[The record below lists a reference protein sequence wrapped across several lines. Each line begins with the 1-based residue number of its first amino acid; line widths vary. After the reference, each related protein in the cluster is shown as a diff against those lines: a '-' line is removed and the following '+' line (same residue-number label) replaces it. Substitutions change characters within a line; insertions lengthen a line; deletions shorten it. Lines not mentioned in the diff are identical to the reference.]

1 MAWRFDWLRS
11 WDEVWEPR
19 HLARWRAASDDPTAH
34 ATPFMHP
41 DLVRGWLA
49 TMGGP
54 GGFAPFFLHATHA
67 DGQQVL
73 WLLVRPR
80 DGLLRRL
87 LPVGDGTGGPH
98 FAYNDPLVVPARS
111 AEEAL
116 APGFW
121 PAFEREL
128 RARAGSWFDSVAL
141 HRLRREV
148 AGEAVGDPA
157 PLGAPYVRLDAY
169 PDFHAYMAAR
179 PSSLQKRIE
188 RKFRKAASE
197 GRPELHIHGP
207 DELDAVLAWLPDL
220 EAAQSARYP
229 ETVLAPR
236 LLENL
241 VAEGIGGGLVRC
253 SVFRLDGRPM
263 SWRIDYL
270 LGGTL
275 YLGFCA
281 IDEGQGRHSP
291 GHLHTYSMP
300 RVAHGAG
307 GRRLRP
313 ADRRSGLQVRL
324 DRRCRAPAAAP
335 PLRKPGARHRRAPQ
349 RRAGAGAGASAR
361 RAGDR
366 GGRPQRLARRI
377 AWTGTCR
384 PTGRPTDWRRP

>member
-19 HLARWRAASDDPTAH
+19 HLARWRAACDDPTAH

-179 PSSLQKRIE
+179 PSSLQKQIE
-188 RKFRKAASE
+188 RKLRKAASE
-197 GRPELHIHGP
+197 GRPELPHARAGRAGRGP
-207 DELDAVLAWLPDL
+207 RLAARSRGGAVGPLSGDGAGAAAAGEPRGRGDRRRPGALLGVPARRTADELAHRLP
-220 EAAQSARYP
+220 ARRHA
-229 ETVLAPR
+229 LPR
-236 LLENL
+236 LL
-241 VAEGIGGGLVRC
+241 
-253 SVFRLDGRPM
+253 
-263 SWRIDYL
+263 
-270 LGGTL
+270 
-275 YLGFCA
+275 
-281 IDEGQGRHSP
+281 
-291 GHLHTYSMP
+291 
-300 RVAHGAG
+300 
-307 GRRLRP
+307 
-313 ADRRSGLQVRL
+313 
-324 DRRCRAPAAAP
+324 
-335 PLRKPGARHRRAPQ
+335 RHRRGPGAAFAGPSAHLLDASSGTW
-349 RRAGAGAGASAR
+349 RRGAS
-361 RAGDR
+361 
-366 GGRPQRLARRI
+366 
-377 AWTGTCR
+377 
-384 PTGRPTDWRRP
+384 PTTS

>member
-1 MAWRFDWLRS
+1 MAWRFDWLRT

-19 HLARWRAASDDPTAH
+19 HLARWRAACDDPTAH

-54 GGFAPFFLHATHA
+54 GGFAPFFLHATHG
-67 DGQQVL
+67 DGQEVL

-87 LPVGDGTGGPH
+87 LPAGDGTGGPH
-98 FAYNDPLVVPARS
+98 FAYSDPLVVPARS
-111 AEEAL
+111 AAEVF

-169 PDFHAYMAAR
+169 PDFNAYMAAR

-236 LLENL
+236 LLASL
-241 VAEGIGGGLVRC
+241 VTEGIGSGLVRC
-253 SVFRLDGRPM
+253 SVFRLDGRAM

-275 YLGFCA
+275 HLGFCA
-281 IDEGQGRHSP
+281 IDEAQGRHSP
-291 GHLHTYSMP
+291 GHLHTYACLERHM
-300 RVAHGAG
+300 AQGGTAYDQLIGDQAYKYDWTDGAEHRL
-307 GRRLRP
+307 RRLRLE
-313 ADRRSGLQVRL
+313 S
-324 DRRCRAPAAAP
+324 RAPATV
-335 PLRKPGARHRRAPQ
+335 
-349 RRAGAGAGASAR
+349 AR
-361 RAGDR
+361 RSAARGLGQVRRLGERALAAVAGR
-366 GGRPQRLARRI
+366 G
-377 AWTGTCR
+377 
-384 PTGRPTDWRRP
+384 